1 MNRSTTQRRLALR
14 NGTTLIE
21 TLTGIAAGSMVM
33 LTAVSLIHQSMSA
46 SDRVQRS
53 TDRVSEI
60 QRLAAAWRED
70 ADASRTFHAEPT
82 LATFV
87 TVRGATVEYRAQ
99 ADSIVRTETAPADSK
114 ESNPALSRVR
124 QETFRIAER
133 TEVAFRTASQPDRAV
148 LALVPKTPAMEAA
161 SGALS
166 VEAVIYGNTWSR
178 GGQP

>member
-1 MNRSTTQRRLALR
+1 MNRAPTLRRPAPR
-14 NGTTLIE
+14 SGMTLIE
-21 TLTGIAAGSMVM
+21 TLTGITAGSIVM
-33 LTAVSLIHQSMSA
+33 LTAISLIHQSMSA

-82 LATFV
+82 VATFV

-99 ADSIVRTETAPADSK
+99 ADGIVRTETVPSDSQ
-114 ESNPALSRVR
+114 ESNPAPSRAR

-133 TEVAFRTASQPDRAV
+133 TEIAFRSASQPDRAV
-148 LALVPKTPAMEAA
+148 LVLVPKTPAMENAA
-161 SGALS
+161 GALS
-166 VEAVIYGNTWSR
+166 VEAVVHGNTWSR